1 MELLF
6 WAGIGLL
13 ALIFLLIVPAMI
25 ALFLVLFGLTV
36 KLAIGIVVLL
46 LPFIIMIYVLARI
59 FK

>member
-1 MELLF
+1 MDLLF

-25 ALFLVLFGLTV
+25 ALFLVLFGLTL

-46 LPFIIMIYVLARI
+46 IPFIIMIYVLARI